1 MIFPLRIWHLIVL
14 VGTNYYLHKNNGL
27 KRLKIT
33 NMEFKI
39 LHIDYIGSL
48 KNRKTF
54 DNLSKDCGLEITV
67 TNLVIKKAVFKKY
80 LDKFPL
86 DTSLILNDS
95 EDIANYFTEN
105 ANKFDYVSFSMKLLS
120 GDRTYYNKLELK
132 YNEYLRK
139 FMLDFAFVNK

>member
-1 MIFPLRIWHLIVL
+1 
-14 VGTNYYLHKNNGL
+14 
-27 KRLKIT
+27 
-33 NMEFKI
+33 MEFKI

-54 DNLSKDCGLEITV
+54 DNLSKDCGVEITV

-80 LDKFPL
+80 LDEFPL
-86 DTSLILNDS
+86 DTSLIFNDE

-105 ANKFDYVSFSMKLLS
+105 ANKFDYVSLSMKPLS
-120 GDRTYYNKLELK
+120 GDRTYYNKLQLK

-139 FMLDFAFVNK
+139 FMLAFAVVNK